1 MIILEL
7 NFKRALDVKTSLVL
21 VLFNHELNF
30 DWG

>member
-21 VLFNHELNF
+21 ILFNYELNI